1 MNTQPD
7 IPVFYPC
14 SHLHMQKKKKI
25 IKGEPPTISNHSIRA
40 QQFSLSFALQKRT
53 RGGEVFEKHT
63 SILYHFISWQKNNF
77 SPLSA
82 QQGSH
87 CPKRFNSLWVKRKRL
102 FYSDTLYPGY
112 IKQNQRRH
120 LHTVSVSCVRSFRQE
135 QLSLRIKEGGFTF
148 LNWAER
154 GKGESKRIERQ
165 RERDSGKRLR
175 KEIGGS
181 RWLLSVWCNFLLSY
195 CQHNSSFSKSLS
207 SCYAPVIIW
216 RRKTRKPRM
225 PSPPLPPCYA
235 NQCL

>member
-1 MNTQPD
+1 MLSFT
-7 IPVFYPC
+7 YA
-14 SHLHMQKKKKI
+14 KKKKI

-135 QLSLRIKEGGFTF
+135 QLSLRIKEGGFAF

-154 GKGESKRIERQ
+154 GEGEREQENRATER
-165 RERDSGKRLR
+165 KRLR
-175 KEIGGS
+175 KETKE
-181 RWLLSVWCNFLLSY
+181 RD
-195 CQHNSSFSKSLS
+195 
-207 SCYAPVIIW
+207 
-216 RRKTRKPRM
+216 RRF
-225 PSPPLPPCYA
+225 PLTP
-235 NQCL
+235 QCLMQFPFVILSTQLLLFQVLVFVLRTCHNLATKDAKAQDAFPSSTSLLR